1 MAVLLPVLRLWGVR
15 WYGCGTDVRLG
26 GRGPIHEILIGLI
39 PPPRP
44 VRRRLELPPYLPV
57 AFHAYSPLDVLHQ
70 ERRQMD
76 GDGNGRGGGT
86 SGVAP
91 DLDGSGKMGHL

>member
-1 MAVLLPVLRLWGVR
+1 MAVLLHVLRLWFVR
-15 WYGCGTDVRLG
+15 WYGCGTDVRLV
-26 GRGPIHEILIGLI
+26 GRGPIHEVLIGPI
-39 PPPRP
+39 PPQRP

-57 AFHAYSPLDVLHQ
+57 AFHDYSPPDVFHQ
-70 ERRQMD
+70 ERSQIY

-91 DLDGSGKMGHL
+91 DLDGSCKICHL